1 MALRALWVL
10 RHDPRAGGAV
20 LFSRRYPTVETRAE
34 AFNGSTHVAI
44 PSDNDFLKAL
54 LFELRLTDDQSFVE
68 HRDTCTRIDHS
79 SVRSVRVEGGDL
91 WPVVAFQKSGLIYAC
106 LPLVEETLEPRPPL
120 LTIRG
125 LSQGLALLFGILDY
139 ISPSR
144 KNEAEMSAKIGQL
157 RNLLIQACPLGTP
170 LNTNISSLNSSFDDI
185 QVIPTDEK
193 QPVWRSNTYKGKPQ
207 VNVSITEKV
216 KCMQYDKRDVV
227 DMWQVYG
234 VVNCKCD
241 IEGAAP
247 NVTLTLN
254 LPTNGSPLQD
264 ILVHHCVTS
273 VDPAMLMSS
282 SVDPLDDSVYSG
294 PYKFPFIPPSDSF
307 NLCYYTSQVPV
318 PPILGCYQLIEEGSQ
333 LKLTVNLKLHESI
346 KNSFEYCEARIP
358 FFNRGP
364 IAHLEYKV
372 SYGQLDLSR
381 EKSLLV
387 WIIGQK
393 FPKSSEVSLTGTV
406 TFGAAGE
413 EHPTDYVCTGNTAY
427 VKMYFRIPDF
437 TLTGCYVD
445 QHSVQIFAPGKPK
458 ITASRELISSD
469 YYIWNSEASAPIM
482 YKSLYY

>member
-1 MALRALWVL
+1 MVCFCFLESCWYDIL
-10 RHDPRAGGAV
+10 GGKRWDYTL
-20 LFSRRYPTVETRAE
+20 LFPCCRRYPTVETRAE

-91 WPVVAFQKSGLIYAC
+91 WPVVAFQKSGLIYVC

-120 LTIRG
+120 LTISG

-234 VVNCKCD
+234 VVNCKVR
-241 IEGAAP
+241 AF
-247 NVTLTLN
+247 L
-254 LPTNGSPLQD
+254 
-264 ILVHHCVTS
+264 
-273 VDPAMLMSS
+273 
-282 SVDPLDDSVYSG
+282 
-294 PYKFPFIPPSDSF
+294 
-307 NLCYYTSQVPV
+307 VPV
-318 PPILGCYQLIEEGSQ
+318 S
-333 LKLTVNLKLHESI
+333 
-346 KNSFEYCEARIP
+346 
-358 FFNRGP
+358 
-364 IAHLEYKV
+364 
-372 SYGQLDLSR
+372 
-381 EKSLLV
+381 
-387 WIIGQK
+387 
-393 FPKSSEVSLTGTV
+393 PKCFLCK
-406 TFGAAGE
+406 
-413 EHPTDYVCTGNTAY
+413 CTGKLNSHLILPWY
-427 VKMYFRIPDF
+427 VVSEF
-437 TLTGCYVD
+437 
-445 QHSVQIFAPGKPK
+445 
-458 ITASRELISSD
+458 LI
-469 YYIWNSEASAPIM
+469 W
-482 YKSLYY
+482 